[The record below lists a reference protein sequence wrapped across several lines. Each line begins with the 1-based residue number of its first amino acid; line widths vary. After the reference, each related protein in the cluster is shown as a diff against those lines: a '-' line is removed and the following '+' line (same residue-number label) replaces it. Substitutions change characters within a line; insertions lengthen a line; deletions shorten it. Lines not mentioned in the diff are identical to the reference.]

1 MNYIE
6 IINKTLIEINY
17 APVASFSDLTKMEH
31 KRLMNI
37 INRLNKEICN
47 ASPNFYFRQVVK
59 KMKLYPDKTEY
70 ALDISGKISKIV
82 GKNGEYFYEADYAKF
97 YQGIPPENAYSFYGG
112 KYIFPKSGDEL
123 RIFYSTDDFV
133 LNKNDE
139 FKPDFEKADDRT
151 IIPDNFAEKLL
162 VNGGAYNFKQN
173 SAHPKYAHW
182 KQEYDKALA
191 ELLSGAKKISG
202 TDIIIDGGYRKL

>member
-1 MNYIE
+1 MNYLD
-6 IINKTLIEINY
+6 IINKTLIELNY
-17 APVASFSDLTKMEH
+17 TPVASFNDLTKMEH

-47 ASPNFYFRQVVK
+47 ASPNFYFRQIIK
-59 KMKLYPDKTEY
+59 KQKLYPDKTEY
-70 ALDISGKISKIV
+70 ALDITGRVSKIS
-82 GKNGEYFYEADYAKF
+82 GERGEYIFEADYSKF
-97 YQGIPPENAYSFYGG
+97 YNNSVPENSYSFYGG
-112 KYIFPKSGDEL
+112 KYIFPKTDDTL
-123 RIFYSTDDFV
+123 RIFYSTDNFV

-139 FKPDFEKADDRT
+139 LKADFEVGEDRT
-151 IIPDNFAEKLL
+151 IIPGNFAEKLL

-182 KQEYDKALA
+182 KNEYDKALS
-191 ELLSGAKKISG
+191 ELLSEAKKISG